1 MPGGNTTTAALS
13 DSLPTI
19 LDSARIVREFEGVMV
34 RLSDRTNLADGTGLD
49 WNEISLAAL
58 TAQGVSETTELN
70 NPQQIAD
77 TLFSVTPVIVGVQ
90 TIITDRTMR
99 RISPNV
105 ASKIGVLAQNAIQRL
120 KDTRGLTVLDGA
132 TTSLSGIG
140 TTLASGVIAAA
151 RSRIRSNTTEPG
163 VGPIY
168 TVLHGF
174 QIKDIQDEIV
184 SGVGTYAI
192 PNGLTEDTF
201 RNGFMGSLYGTEV
214 FEAGNLTIDNANDA
228 KGGVFAREAIV
239 LVDGFGPRTETDRLI
254 RVGGGANE
262 LIIYDEFAYGER
274 SPGNWLFEIYSD
286 ATVPTS

>member
-1 MPGGNTTTAALS
+1 MASGNTTTAALN
-13 DSLPTI
+13 DSLPLI

-58 TAQGVSETTELN
+58 TAQGVTETTELD

-105 ASKIGVLAQNAIQRL
+105 AAKIGVLAQNAIQRL
-120 KDTRGLTVLDGA
+120 KDQRGLTVLDGA
-132 TTSLSGIG
+132 TTSLSGVG
-140 TTLASGVIAAA
+140 TTLSSGVIAAA
-151 RSRIRSNTTEPG
+151 RSRIRSNTTEPA

-214 FEAGNLTIDNANDA
+214 FEAGNLTIDGDDDA

-254 RVGGGANE
+254 RVGGGASE

-274 SPGNWLFEIYSD
+274 SAGNWLFEIYSD
-286 ATVPTS
+286 ASVPTS